1 MLLDPPRE
9 LIAIAGVSDAGEIL
23 IILPEALW
31 I

>member
-1 MLLDPPRE
+1 MLSDLPSE
-9 LIAIAGVSDAGEIL
+9 LLAIAGVSDAGEIL